1 MGRFIVSDIKT
12 ATEKAAVMI
21 AFDRGEK
28 IQWRDLE
35 KSEWAPSIN
44 PSWNWYDSD
53 YRIAPKPAECW
64 VWIHAGGSYGYGFN
78 SEQEAKNFYPN
89 IPGRAVLMRE
99 VIE

>member
-1 MGRFIVSDIKT
+1 MKT

-28 IQWRDLE
+28 IQWSSL
-35 KSEWAPSIN
+35 KKPEWMPSTN

-53 YRIAPKPAECW
+53 YRIAPKPVEGW
-64 VWIHAGGSYGYGFN
+64 VWIHANGMQGCSHESKTDAYRAYSGV
-78 SEQEAKNFYPN
+78 K
-89 IPGRAVLMRE
+89 GRVVFMRE